1 MYQIGEFS
9 TDIFIMWA
17 TCNILTILTVVF
29 VSFVI
34 KAKRCYQRRRSIK
47 GKGKRKAKPQP
58 IDGKAMLQLQK
69 EAAKSS
75 DGLQPHRTEEEK
87 ETNKKLVVEDIEYE
101 DYCKLHQQKNDD
113 SKLPLG

>member
-9 TDIFIMWA
+9 TDIFIGWA

-47 GKGKRKAKPQP
+47 GKGKHKRKAKPQP

-69 EAAKSS
+69 EAAKS
-75 DGLQPHRTEEEK
+75 
-87 ETNKKLVVEDIEYE
+87 
-101 DYCKLHQQKNDD
+101 
-113 SKLPLG
+113 